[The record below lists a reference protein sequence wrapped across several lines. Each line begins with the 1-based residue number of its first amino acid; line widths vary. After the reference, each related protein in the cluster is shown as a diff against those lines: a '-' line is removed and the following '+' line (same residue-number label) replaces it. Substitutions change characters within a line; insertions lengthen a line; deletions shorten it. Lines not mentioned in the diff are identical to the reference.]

1 MTVQLDKT
9 LYVAKAEA
17 TGGREGYIRSDDGA
31 LDMPLTTPKELGGA
45 GNFGVNPEQ
54 LFAAGYAACFIGAM
68 KVVAQRNGQVLSA
81 GTKVNGEVGIGPV
94 GQGFNISVVLNIAVP
109 DMSGDELEML
119 VSAAHEVC
127 PYSNAIRNNVDVVL
141 NII

>member
-1 MTVQLDKT
+1 MQLDKT

-31 LDMPLTTPKELGGA
+31 LDMPLTTPKALGGE
-45 GNFGVNPEQ
+45 GKFGVNPEQ

-68 KVVAQRNGQVLSA
+68 KVVAQRNGKTLNSA
-81 GTKVNGEVGIGPV
+81 AKVNGEVGIGPV
-94 GQGFNISVVLNIAVP
+94 GKGFNISVVLNIDVP
-109 DMSGDELEML
+109 EMSRGELETL

-127 PYSNAIRNNVDVVL
+127 PYSNATRNNVDVVL
-141 NII
+141 KIV